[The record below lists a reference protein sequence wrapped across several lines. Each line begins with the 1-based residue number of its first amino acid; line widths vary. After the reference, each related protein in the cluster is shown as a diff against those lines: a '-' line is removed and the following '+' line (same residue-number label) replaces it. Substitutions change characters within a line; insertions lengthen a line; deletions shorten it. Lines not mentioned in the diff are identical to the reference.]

1 MFFKMAAYG
10 QLIDEYD
17 PTKDRMY
24 LAFAQY
30 FNNPTMTKIKN
41 VDGFSVYMSK
51 TYCLLN
57 KECRYIIAFIPVD
70 GTSIGT
76 TEEFCTLKW
85 VSLQTRTLA
94 DRHNLPPH
102 AYTAIGKGPLL
113 AKITRTKTGQES
125 STYSCTDF
133 PLTVTLLHTEKGS
146 NAYQDNGNLIAAL
159 ETFQTI
165 IVLNDD

>member
-1 MFFKMAAYG
+1 MANYG
-10 QLIDEYD
+10 QLIDAYD
-17 PTKDRMY
+17 PTRDSMY

-51 TYCLLN
+51 AYCLLN
-57 KECRYIIAFIPVD
+57 KECRYLVTFIHVD
-70 GTSIGT
+70 GASIGT

-94 DRHNLPPH
+94 DRHDLPAH
-102 AYTAIGKGPLL
+102 AYTAVGRGPLL
-113 AKITRTKTGQES
+113 AKIVRTNTGSNS
-125 STYSCTDF
+125 STYSCEAF

-159 ETFQTI
+159 ETWQTI
-165 IVLNDD
+165 ITINEG